1 VVRATDDKTRGD
13 FLINSPNSTRQTK
26 ECFMAEEVRA
36 PLAGTIL
43 NILVEP
49 GDKVEMD
56 DELVVIEAMKM
67 QNLIYAPAT
76 GTIRELRANVG
87 DKVDADTLLLIIE

>member
-1 VVRATDDKTRGD
+1 
-13 FLINSPNSTRQTK
+13 
-26 ECFMAEEVRA
+26 MAEEVRA

-67 QNLIYAPAT
+67 QNLIYAPAA
-76 GTIRELRANVG
+76 GTVSELRANVG
-87 DKVDADTLLLIIE
+87 DKVEADTLLLIIE